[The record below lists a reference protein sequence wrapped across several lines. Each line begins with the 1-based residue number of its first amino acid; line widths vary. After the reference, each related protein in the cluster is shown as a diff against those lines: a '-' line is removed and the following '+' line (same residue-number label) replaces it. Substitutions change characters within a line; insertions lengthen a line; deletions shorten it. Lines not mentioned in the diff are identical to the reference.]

1 MRERRDGSRFA
12 LKAPSQIRIGREL
25 SGKNFDGDVAPEA
38 RVPRAIH
45 LSHSTRTD
53 RCEDL
58 VRAESGAW
66 SQRYGIGLESGLCR
80 KIENR
85 LFEEAAGALVL
96 DQ

>member
-1 MRERRDGSRFA
+1 MCERRDGSCFA
-12 LKAPSQIRIGREL
+12 FKAPSQIRIGREL
-25 SGKNFDGDVAPEA
+25 SGKNFDGDVAAEA

-53 RCEDL
+53 RREDL

-66 SQRYGIGLESGLCR
+66 SQRYGLGPKSGLCR
-80 KIENR
+80 TVENR

-96 DQ
+96 YQ